1 MNSYFDLEPT
11 TDSINY
17 NSGTYGGDHL
27 DDSQKDLK
35 QQNNEV
41 NVKRIG
47 EAVDDQIQKDL
58 QPPFTPPSN
67 FSFGIV
73 TSANRRVST
82 RKRRSAKLALTP
94 TSSVKRRRVTNE
106 GRGNTPVSTTPGSA
120 KRRRSRAKNQIN
132 WTPLINFDDREDP
145 YNFFFK
151 SNEHPTPLSEISVKR
166 ASFGESEKSPRNLLM
181 DYNKEPTFRFTYDIS
196 DKSLSNMKT
205 PTLIKRRAE
214 ASLVDTPKATHQKSL
229 PRTRTITPRGKQPIY
244 RDVSTEDKL
253 TTDMHVWSAYR
264 KKVEDNN
271 EGKNLAN
278 KSSPRT
284 TTTPRGKRSK
294 INLDGFT
301 EDNLDVMS
309 AYEKEEDKRV
319 QDDNND
325 KYLTNRPSPRL
336 RSRSPLSNIT
346 TPQKQQSPHKISRS
360 AKKND
365 TKEGEGD
372 YLETTGENV
381 DAAINKE
388 NLEDLNDSHNI
399 SILED
404 NSTPQRKLTISPFDV
419 IEILSPVQEITE
431 LNTAGSYASSTASVE
446 DKLFAGFK
454 FVFTSAN
461 RPNKVHD
468 FNKREYRTIIGER
481 GGIVMEDFLD
491 LKEGEHAVLVADTFY
506 RTHKYLSAL
515 SLSIPCVS
523 CLWIQECV
531 ADKKLLKYEEFLLPA
546 GESTSEPG
554 RICQWKPLKGVLFNG
569 KRIIV
574 YNRYYNEDPNVV
586 SFGEIWISMMRNLGA
601 TVVGIENGEPFS
613 KEVNKTVTLEEKL
626 EFCRK
631 TNFEFFLTENDCEPE
646 LAGCVSAKNALAVS
660 SEWVIQA
667 MITGELPSVE
677 ECDCFR
683 YDHMRE

>member
-11 TDSINY
+11 TDSRNY
-17 NSGTYGGDHL
+17 ENNVEDHL

-35 QQNNEV
+35 QQNSEV
-41 NVKRIG
+41 NGKRNG
-47 EAVDDQIQKDL
+47 EAVDDPIQKDPK
-58 QPPFTPPSN
+58 PPFTPPSN
-67 FSFGIV
+67 FSSGIV
-73 TSANRRVST
+73 TSANRRVSSC
-82 RKRRSAKLALTP
+82 KRRSGILALTP
-94 TSSVKRRRVTNE
+94 TSVKRRRITNE
-106 GRGNTPVSTTPGSA
+106 GHGNTPVTTTPRSA

-132 WTPLINFDDREDP
+132 GTPLINFDDPEDP

-151 SNEHPTPLSEISVKR
+151 SNEHPTPLKDISVKR

-196 DKSLSNMKT
+196 DKSLSNLRT
-205 PTLIKRRAE
+205 PSLIKRSE
-214 ASLVDTPKATHQKSL
+214 ASLVDTPKAPHQKSL
-229 PRTRTITPRGKQPIY
+229 PRTRTITPRGKRPIY
-244 RDVSTEDKL
+244 LGVSADDKPV
-253 TTDMHVWSAYR
+253 TTDMHVLSAYG
-264 KKVEDNN
+264 KEVEQLEDDN
-271 EGKNLAN
+271 ESKNLAN
-278 KSSPRT
+278 RSSPRT
-284 TTTPRGKRSK
+284 RTTPRAKRPK
-294 INLDGFT
+294 LNLDGFT
-301 EDNLDVMS
+301 EDGLDVMS
-309 AYEKEEDKRV
+309 AYGKEV
-319 QDDNND
+319 FQDDNKD
-325 KYLTNRPSPRL
+325 KYPTNKPSPRI

-346 TPQKQQSPHKISRS
+346 TPQKQQTPRKSPRS
-360 AKKND
+360 AKKNE
-365 TKEGEGD
+365 TKEEEVDD

-381 DAAINKE
+381 DVAINKE

-399 SILED
+399 SIIEN
-404 NSTPQRKLTISPFDV
+404 NSTPQRKPSPFDA

-431 LNTAGSYASSTASVE
+431 LNKTGSYPSSAASVE
-446 DKLFAGFK
+446 DKLFADFK

-481 GGIVMEDFLD
+481 GGTVIEDFFD
-491 LKEGEHAVLVADTFY
+491 LKEGELVVLITDTFY

-515 SLSIPCVS
+515 SLSIPCLS

-531 ADKKLLKYEEFLLPA
+531 ANRKLLKNEEFLLPA

-569 KRIIV
+569 KRVIV

-586 SFGEIWISMMRNLGA
+586 SFGEIWIPMMRNLGA

-613 KEVNKTVTLEEKL
+613 KEVNKTVTLEAKL

-631 TNFEFFLTENDCEPE
+631 TNFEFLLTENDCEPQ

-667 MITGELPSVE
+667 MITGELPRVE

-683 YDHMRE
+683 YDYMRE

>member
-17 NSGTYGGDHL
+17 ENNVEDHL

-35 QQNNEV
+35 QQNSEV
-41 NVKRIG
+41 NGKRNG
-47 EAVDDQIQKDL
+47 EAVDDPIQKDPK
-58 QPPFTPPSN
+58 PPFTPPSN
-67 FSFGIV
+67 FSSGIV

-82 RKRRSAKLALTP
+82 RKRRSGILALTP
-94 TSSVKRRRVTNE
+94 TSSVKRRRITNE
-106 GRGNTPVSTTPGSA
+106 GRGNTPVTTTPRSA

-132 WTPLINFDDREDP
+132 GTPLINFDDPEDP

-151 SNEHPTPLSEISVKR
+151 SNEHPTPLKDISVKR
-166 ASFGESEKSPRNLLM
+166 ASFGESEKSPKNVLM

-196 DKSLSNMKT
+196 DKSLSNLRT
-205 PTLIKRRAE
+205 PSLIKRSE
-214 ASLVDTPKATHQKSL
+214 ASLVDTPKAPHQKSL
-229 PRTRTITPRGKQPIY
+229 PRTRTITPRGKRPIY
-244 RDVSTEDKL
+244 LGVSADDKPV
-253 TTDMHVWSAYR
+253 TTDMHVLSAYG
-264 KKVEDNN
+264 KEVEQL
-271 EGKNLAN
+271 EA
-278 KSSPRT
+278 SPRT
-284 TTTPRGKRSK
+284 RTTPRGKRPK

-309 AYEKEEDKRV
+309 ASGKEVV
-319 QDDNND
+319 QDDNKD
-325 KYLTNRPSPRL
+325 KYPTNKPSPRI

-346 TPQKQQSPHKISRS
+346 TPQKQQTPRKSPRS
-360 AKKND
+360 AKKNE
-365 TKEGEGD
+365 TKEEEEVDD

-381 DAAINKE
+381 DVAINKE

-399 SILED
+399 SIIEN
-404 NSTPQRKLTISPFDV
+404 NSTPQRKPSPSDA

-431 LNTAGSYASSTASVE
+431 LNKTGSYPSSAASVE
-446 DKLFAGFK
+446 DKLFADFK

-481 GGIVMEDFLD
+481 GGTVIEDFFD
-491 LKEGEHAVLVADTFY
+491 LKEGELVVLITDTFY

-515 SLSIPCVS
+515 SLSIPCLS
-523 CLWIQECV
+523 CLWIQECI
-531 ADKKLLKYEEFLLPA
+531 ANKKLAKYEEFLLPA
-546 GESTSEPG
+546 GESTAEPG

-569 KRIIV
+569 KRVIV
-574 YNRYYNEDPNVV
+574 YNRYYNEDPNIV
-586 SFGEIWISMMRNLGA
+586 SFGEIWIPMMRNLGA

-613 KEVNKTVTLEEKL
+613 KEVNKTVTLEAKL

-631 TNFEFFLTENDCEPE
+631 TNFEFLLTENDCEPQ

-667 MITGELPSVE
+667 MITGELPRVE

-683 YDHMRE
+683 YDYMRE

>member
-11 TDSINY
+11 TDSRNY
-17 NSGTYGGDHL
+17 ENNVEDHL

-35 QQNNEV
+35 QQNSEV
-41 NVKRIG
+41 NGKRNG
-47 EAVDDQIQKDL
+47 EAVDDPIQKDPK
-58 QPPFTPPSN
+58 PPFTPPSN
-67 FSFGIV
+67 FSSGIV
-73 TSANRRVST
+73 TSANRRVSSC
-82 RKRRSAKLALTP
+82 KRRSGILALTP
-94 TSSVKRRRVTNE
+94 TSVKRRRITNE
-106 GRGNTPVSTTPGSA
+106 GHGNTPVSSTPRSA

-132 WTPLINFDDREDP
+132 GTPLINFDDPGDP

-151 SNEHPTPLSEISVKR
+151 SNEHPTPLKDISVKR

-196 DKSLSNMKT
+196 DKSLSNLRT
-205 PTLIKRRAE
+205 PSLIKRSE
-214 ASLVDTPKATHQKSL
+214 ASLVDTPKAPHQKSL
-229 PRTRTITPRGKQPIY
+229 PRTRTITPRGKRPIY
-244 RDVSTEDKL
+244 LGVSADDKPV
-253 TTDMHVWSAYR
+253 TTDMHVF
-264 KKVEDNN
+264 
-271 EGKNLAN
+271 KNLAN
-278 KSSPRT
+278 RSSPRT
-284 TTTPRGKRSK
+284 RTTPRAKRPK
-294 INLDGFT
+294 LNLDGFT
-301 EDNLDVMS
+301 EDGLDVMS
-309 AYEKEEDKRV
+309 AYGKEV
-319 QDDNND
+319 FQDDNKD
-325 KYLTNRPSPRL
+325 KYPTNKPSPRI

-346 TPQKQQSPHKISRS
+346 TPQKQQTPRKSPRS
-360 AKKND
+360 AKKNE
-365 TKEGEGD
+365 TKEEEVDD

-381 DAAINKE
+381 DVAINKE

-399 SILED
+399 SIIEN
-404 NSTPQRKLTISPFDV
+404 NSTPQRKPSPFDA
-419 IEILSPVQEITE
+419 IEILSP
-431 LNTAGSYASSTASVE
+431 LNKTGSYPSSAASVE
-446 DKLFAGFK
+446 DKLFADFK

-481 GGIVMEDFLD
+481 GGTVIEDFFD
-491 LKEGEHAVLVADTFY
+491 LKEGELVVLITDTFY

-515 SLSIPCVS
+515 SLSIPCLS

-531 ADKKLLKYEEFLLPA
+531 ANRKLLKNEEFLLPA

-569 KRIIV
+569 KRVIV

-586 SFGEIWISMMRNLGA
+586 SFGEIWIPMMRNLGA

-613 KEVNKTVTLEEKL
+613 KEVNKTVTLEAKL

-631 TNFEFFLTENDCEPE
+631 TNFEFLLTENDCEPQ

-667 MITGELPSVE
+667 MITGELPRVE

-683 YDHMRE
+683 YDYMRE

>member
-1 MNSYFDLEPT
+1 MKIRVF
-11 TDSINY
+11 
-17 NSGTYGGDHL
+17 
-27 DDSQKDLK
+27 QKDPKL
-35 QQNNEV
+35 
-41 NVKRIG
+41 
-47 EAVDDQIQKDL
+47 
-58 QPPFTPPSN
+58 PFTPPSN

-82 RKRRSAKLALTP
+82 RKRRSGILALTP

-106 GRGNTPVSTTPGSA
+106 GRGNTPVSTTPRSA
-120 KRRRSRAKNQIN
+120 KRRRSRAKDQIN
-132 WTPLINFDDREDP
+132 GTPLINFDDPEDP

-151 SNEHPTPLSEISVKR
+151 SNEHPTPLEDISVKR
-166 ASFGESEKSPRNLLM
+166 ASFGECEKSPRNVLM

-196 DKSLSNMKT
+196 DKSLSNMRT
-205 PTLIKRRAE
+205 PSLIKRSE
-214 ASLVDTPKATHQKSL
+214 ASLVDTPKAPHQKSL
-229 PRTRTITPRGKQPIY
+229 PRTRTITPRGKRPIY
-244 RDVSTEDKL
+244 LGVSADDKPV
-253 TTDMHVWSAYR
+253 TTDMHVLSAYG
-264 KKVEDNN
+264 KEVEQLEDDN
-271 EGKNLAN
+271 EGKNLVN
-278 KSSPRT
+278 RSSPRT
-284 TTTPRGKRSK
+284 RTTPRGKRPK

-309 AYEKEEDKRV
+309 AYGKEVV
-319 QDDNND
+319 QDDNKD
-325 KYLTNRPSPRL
+325 KYLTNKPSPRI

-346 TPQKQQSPHKISRS
+346 TPQKQQTPRKSPRS
-360 AKKND
+360 AKKNE
-365 TKEGEGD
+365 TKEEEVVDD

-381 DAAINKE
+381 DMAINKE
-388 NLEDLNDSHNI
+388 NFEDLNDSHNI

-404 NSTPQRKLTISPFDV
+404 NSTPQRNPSPFDA

-431 LNTAGSYASSTASVE
+431 LNNTGSYPSSAASVE
-446 DKLFAGFK
+446 DKLFADFK

-481 GGIVMEDFLD
+481 GGIVKEDFLD
-491 LKEGEHAVLVADTFY
+491 IKEGELFVLIADTFY

-515 SLSIPCVS
+515 SLSIPCLS
-523 CLWIQECV
+523 YLWIQECV
-531 ADKKLLKYEEFLLPA
+531 ANRKLLKYEEFLLPA

-569 KRIIV
+569 KRVIV

-586 SFGEIWISMMRNLGA
+586 SFGEIWIPMMRNLGA
-601 TVVGIENGEPFS
+601 TVVGVENGEPFS
-613 KEVNKTVTLEEKL
+613 KEANLTASLEEKL

-631 TNFEFFLTENDCEPE
+631 TDFDIFLTENDCEPE

-667 MITGELPSVE
+667 MITGELPRVE

-683 YDHMRE
+683 YDYMRE